1 MGNFNDIGQLKEL
14 PLDNISVKNKPNDIF
29 EYLILGIASEI
40 GKNGN
45 YNPVPVIVT
54 STGSYEY
61 EVVSNHLTYYACK
74 HLGLEKIYCIVVEND
89 NKIKRLCKIL
99 NSELSPKIN
108 LTTASREEIASS
120 LRYVKEQFKL
130 SKFDIQKA
138 TIRITDSPL
147 RKYWRSLDDLIDLKC
162 GINEKNTDLF
172 KNIYELHPFDRPK
185 INLTTATREE
195 IASSLQYVKEQFKL
209 SKFDIQK
216 ATIQISDS
224 IRKYWTSIDELMKL
238 KCGINE
244 KNINLFNNIYELHPF
259 AQPKE
264 PSKVFI
270 LNASEKEIRER
281 LTYLKEVYSS
291 DFTNVDI
298 EIATK
303 EIRNSINSIGKKKPK
318 AISFLTKLD
327 VGIDKKCIGWM
338 KEIFLIE

>member
-1 MGNFNDIGQLKEL
+1 MSNFNDIGQLKEL
-14 PLDNISVKNKPNDIF
+14 PLDSILVKNKPNDIF

-147 RKYWRSLDDLIDLKC
+147 RKYWRSLDEILNLKC
-162 GINEKNTDLF
+162 GITAKNLDF
-172 KNIYELHPFDRPK
+172 FNNVYELHPFD
-185 INLTTATREE
+185 L
-195 IASSLQYVKEQFKL
+195 
-209 SKFDIQK
+209 
-216 ATIQISDS
+216 
-224 IRKYWTSIDELMKL
+224 
-238 KCGINE
+238 
-244 KNINLFNNIYELHPF
+244 
-259 AQPKE
+259 PKE

>member
-14 PLDNISVKNKPNDIF
+14 PTDSISVKNKANNIY
-29 EYLILGIASEI
+29 EYSILATASEI
-40 GKNGN
+40 EKNGN

-54 STGSYEY
+54 ITGSYEY

-74 HLGLEKIYCIVVEND
+74 HLGLEKIYCIVVENE
-89 NKIKRLCKIL
+89 NKIKRLCQIL

-108 LTTASREEIASS
+108 LTIASREEIASS

-147 RKYWRSLDDLIDLKC
+147 RKYWRSLDEILNLKC
-162 GINEKNTDLF
+162 GITAKNLDF
-172 KNIYELHPFDRPK
+172 FNNVYELHPFD
-185 INLTTATREE
+185 L
-195 IASSLQYVKEQFKL
+195 
-209 SKFDIQK
+209 
-216 ATIQISDS
+216 
-224 IRKYWTSIDELMKL
+224 
-238 KCGINE
+238 
-244 KNINLFNNIYELHPF
+244 
-259 AQPKE
+259 PKE

-298 EIATK
+298 DIATK
-303 EIRNSINSIGKKKPK
+303 RN
-318 AISFLTKLD
+318 
-327 VGIDKKCIGWM
+327 
-338 KEIFLIE
+338 